1 MSYQVE
7 SRKKCTVGC
16 QPSHS
21 TRLSDLWVIRCS
33 QTKCLQASFHVVP
46 LIERDALLWLIS
58 DEHLVT
64 GSRTWLWS
72 IVQISFEIRSL
83 IIWCIKVSS
92 MKMEAIIVYED
103 GSNSVHC
110 FCIIYRLEVK
120 KSRITRL
127 ETYNCRAWFE
137 ANTLPERNLYSGGG
151 YEISRT
157 LRLLY
162 LKSSESPAAQ
172 A

>member
-1 MSYQVE
+1 
-7 SRKKCTVGC
+7 
-16 QPSHS
+16 
-21 TRLSDLWVIRCS
+21 
-33 QTKCLQASFHVVP
+33 
-46 LIERDALLWLIS
+46 
-58 DEHLVT
+58 
-64 GSRTWLWS
+64 
-72 IVQISFEIRSL
+72 
-83 IIWCIKVSS
+83 

-162 LKSSESPAAQ
+162 LIRITSSPSIDILKTALSVLESFLLLISEKSSFARSITGSSWRLSSVTV
-172 A
+172 